1 MLTSEL
7 FALAPLQQEP
17 PGSLGVLEVKEI
29 AIKTA
34 AKSCFFADNNLGC
47 LKET

>member
-29 AIKTA
+29 VIKTA
-34 AKSCFFADNNLGC
+34 AQSCFFCG
-47 LKET
+47 